1 MPLSRHVRHE
11 AQPIPDGIDD
21 GRDGHKKVIKL
32 PIKVVPASSRNC
44 IAGWL
49 GETLKVRVTAP
60 AERGKANAAVETIIA
75 EALGVS
81 KECIRVVAGQT
92 SARKL
97 VEIAGLS
104 EEQVHLRLSK
114 DGQ

>member
-1 MPLSRHVRHE
+1 MRSSRTRVS
-11 AQPIPDGIDD
+11 AANGDTT
-21 GRDGHKKVIKL
+21 IKL

-60 AERGKANAAVETIIA
+60 AERGKANAAVERTIA

-81 KECIRVVAGQT
+81 KNCARVISGKT
-92 SARKL
+92 SPRKV
-97 VEIAGLS
+97 VEIVGLS
-104 EEQVHLRLSK
+104 ESEVYRRLSK
-114 DGQ
+114 GAAQ